1 MSRTS
6 RGGGLASPPYS
17 LSHSGPVLVCGNA
30 YNLHDDLERA
40 RQLYPDAPVI
50 AVNGA
55 TGELQAFALYSKHPE
70 KMPQWIKRQRQFG
83 NDFTVHGSKYRTDCL
98 WVDYWWEDAR
108 GGGGSA
114 WGARKVA
121 TLMGFYPVILCGAP
135 LDPGGYASSP
145 IAKLMRRE
153 DVINNF
159 RREIESDVEWHEG
172 VYSMSGWTRD
182 FLGEPT

>member
-17 LSHSGPVLVCGNA
+17 FSHSGPVLVCGNA

-40 RQLYPDAPVI
+40 RQLYPDAAVI
-50 AVNGA
+50 AINGA
-55 TGELQAFALYSKHPE
+55 AGEVKACALYSKHPE

-83 NDFTVHGSKYRTDCL
+83 EDFTVHGSKHKPGCPWIDF
-98 WVDYWWEDAR
+98 WWEDAR

-114 WGARKVA
+114 WGARKLA
-121 TLMGFYPVILCGAP
+121 TLMGFAPVILCGAP

-153 DVINNF
+153 DVIDSF
-159 RREIESDVEWHEG
+159 RQEIENDVEWHEG
-172 VYSMSGWTRD
+172 VYSMSGWTSEL
-182 FLGEPT
+182 LGEPK